1 VVVDFALN
9 TGTTKICVILRDK
22 CCLLAVQVFIK
33 ASRADEMVE
42 GGPGDA
48 HDLGDGSLGDLLL
61 QEHPDFLLLAVK
73 LGRSQR
79 PFGAAEQATLGSG
92 GGKPFLAPLGDQV
105 PLDLFE
111 ALGKNSQ
118 FAKSCHHKRL

>member
-1 VVVDFALN
+1 
-9 TGTTKICVILRDK
+9 
-22 CCLLAVQVFIK
+22 
-33 ASRADEMVE
+33 MVE

-48 HDLGDGSLGDLLL
+48 HDLGDGSPGDLLL

-92 GGKPFLAPLGDQV
+92 GGKPFLGPLGDLDRDQV
-105 PLDLFE
+105 RISRWDIRRGPPIVN
-111 ALGKNSQ
+111 KNS
-118 FAKSCHHKRL
+118 A